1 MKGVAGFEA
10 VADSMV
16 CIDYKKKK
24 KQAEGEKWGILL
36 LNKAYPRNS
45 GGILQLNISLN
56 LYSIC

>member
-1 MKGVAGFEA
+1 MAGFEA

-16 CIDYKKKK
+16 CIDSKKK
-24 KQAEGEKWGILL
+24 KQAEGKKWEILL

>member
-1 MKGVAGFEA
+1 MKGVAVFEA
-10 VADSMV
+10 VAGSMV
-16 CIDYKKKK
+16 CIDLKK